1 MKLSKE
7 TIAEIRKITRTNYES
22 KKGYIPLENVES
34 LLDDLIAEVR
44 DLQEQIEKLKN
55 NTDEQDYD
63 EISKD
68 IRLGIYD

>member
-1 MKLSKE
+1 MKLSE
-7 TIAEIRKITRTNYES
+7 EIITEIRRITRTNYES
-22 KKGYIPLENVES
+22 EKGYIPLENVES
-34 LLDDLIAEVR
+34 LIDDLIAEVKE
-44 DLQEQIEKLKN
+44 LQEQIEKIEN